1 MKTTQRMRRGFTLI
15 ELLLVMV
22 ILAVLAALVLPK
34 FTGRTE
40 DANKT
45 AAQTQIS
52 SLFSTA
58 LDLYEA
64 DNGHFPST
72 AQGLQALRTQPSS
85 APEPKHWKGPYLK
98 SDIPNDP
105 WGNEYIYRSPGQKNP
120 TGYDILSG
128 GPDGR
133 EGTEDDITNW
143 TTTR

>member
-1 MKTTQRMRRGFTLI
+1 MKTTRMRRGFTLI

-64 DNGHFPST
+64 DSGQFPTT
-72 AQGLQALRTQPSS
+72 AQGLQALRLQPTS

-98 SDIPNDP
+98 GNVPLDP
-105 WGNEYIYRSPGQKNP
+105 WGNEYVYTSPGQQNP
-120 TGYDILSG
+120 KGYDIVCV

-133 EGTEDDITNW
+133 QGSEDDITNW

>member
-1 MKTTQRMRRGFTLI
+1 MSLRRRSLRRGFTLI

-52 SLFSTA
+52 SLFSVA

-64 DNGHFPST
+64 DNGRYPTT
-72 AQGLQALRTQPSS
+72 AQGLAALRTLPTA
-85 APEPKHWKGPYLK
+85 APEPKKWKGPYLK
-98 SDIPNDP
+98 SDIPDDP
-105 WGNEYIYRSPGQKNP
+105 WGNAYIYRSPGQKNP
-120 TGYDILSG
+120 DGYDIVSP

-133 EGTEDDITNW
+133 EGTEDDISN
-143 TTTR
+143 